1 MVEGDDNEDSGV
13 PSPPRQPENIPT
25 VVGIQ
30 AVRDEEGGG
39 NNTGAGVPLQQL
51 ENIPWGGEG

>member
-39 NNTGAGVPLQQL
+39 DNIEAGVPLQQP
-51 ENIPWGGEG
+51 ENILEG